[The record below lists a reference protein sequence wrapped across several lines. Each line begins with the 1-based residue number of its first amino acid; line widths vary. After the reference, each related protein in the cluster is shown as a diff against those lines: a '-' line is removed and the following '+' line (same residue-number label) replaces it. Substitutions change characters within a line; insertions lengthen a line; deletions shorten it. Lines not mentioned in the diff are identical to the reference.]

1 MTENAE
7 TKPADTTAPE
17 KTVAERLA
25 GMGLRFDA
33 EEVSKQRGD
42 NASDKTV
49 IGIGQIAIV
58 TDLALFEAAM
68 PGVVLGSLNGTSVR
82 VMSQDVS
89 RRSIEKGV
97 KGADAIQAAVLNRLR
112 GVRNNGGGTKI
123 VTVTKIVHSNPLPDG
138 SQYAGTDETEYRALY
153 AAALVDAG
161 VPTEAALSIANNQKL
176 NA

>member
-7 TKPADTTAPE
+7 TKTTDANAPE

-25 GMGLRFDA
+25 GMGIRFDA

-42 NASDKTV
+42 NASDKVV

-82 VMSQDVS
+82 VLSQDVS

-112 GVRNNGGGTKI
+112 GVRNNGGGVRIVEKKI
-123 VTVTKIVHSNPLPDG
+123 FSNPLPDG
-138 SQYAGTDETEYRALY
+138 TQYAGADETEYRALY

-161 VPTEAALSIANNQKL
+161 VPAEAALGIANNQKL